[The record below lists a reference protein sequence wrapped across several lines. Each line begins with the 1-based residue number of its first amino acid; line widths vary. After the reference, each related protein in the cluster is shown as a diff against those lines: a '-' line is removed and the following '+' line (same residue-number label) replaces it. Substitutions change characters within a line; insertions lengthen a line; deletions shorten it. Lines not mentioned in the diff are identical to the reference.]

1 MHLFLNLLIT
11 KNSCKNLLCPVAH
24 QKKEPLFCKSYLK
37 IDCARPKTDVL
48 HILIWTHPI
57 HLSSSIVGGFWTDC
71 QYYQPNGVQSLH

>member
-1 MHLFLNLLIT
+1 MQLFLNLLIT
-11 KNSCKNLLCPVAH
+11 KNYY
-24 QKKEPLFCKSYLK
+24 LFCKSYLE

-57 HLSSSIVGGFWTDC
+57 HLSSSIAGGFGTEC